1 MTNLSQVTIKEVFMR
16 DPYEDEMNELFQAVS
31 DSGFYQLDGVFS
43 AIMYYF
49 MSEYF
54 SGKIS
59 FDDIFLYQNKYQDR
73 LSKMAYEAGRL
84 E

>member
-1 MTNLSQVTIKEVFMR
+1 MK
-16 DPYEDEMNELFQAVS
+16 DPYENEMNGLLQEVADS
-31 DSGFYQLDGVFS
+31 DFYQLDGVFS

-59 FDDIFLYQNKYQDR
+59 FDDMLLYQNKYQSR
-73 LSKMAYEAGRL
+73 LLQMAYEAEKL